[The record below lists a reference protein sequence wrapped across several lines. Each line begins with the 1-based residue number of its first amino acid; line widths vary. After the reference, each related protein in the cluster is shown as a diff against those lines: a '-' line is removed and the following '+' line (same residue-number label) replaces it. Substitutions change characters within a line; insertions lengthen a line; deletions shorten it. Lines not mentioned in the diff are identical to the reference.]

1 MKIMGMDEE
10 YYNFDVIYVGIVQIE
25 NDQTYVYMMRRALC
39 EFGSVDGF
47 FSIDRQLWMGVKN
60 F

>member
-1 MKIMGMDEE
+1 MKIMEMDEE

-47 FSIDRQLWMGVKN
+47 FQSTGSWMGVKN

>member
-47 FSIDRQLWMGVKN
+47 FFNRQAAGWA
-60 F
+60 

>member
-47 FSIDRQLWMGVKN
+47 FSIDR
-60 F
+60 